1 MNIYDDQTE
10 LVQAEWRKVRER
22 EHVKGILYLLMGVF
36 ASSAITIGFIAWV
49 FATIGAR

>member
-22 EHVKGILYLLMGVF
+22 EHAKGILYLLMLVF
-36 ASSAITIGFIAWV
+36 ASSAITLGIIAWALAAV
-49 FATIGAR
+49 AR